1 VTEEQSTVAAGRAVI
16 ETAASRG
23 LQVRLLGGVAIWLR
37 AHEEA
42 RSSLGRPYADLDLI
56 AHRNDSRKVR
66 ELLAF
71 SGFVPDETFNALHG
85 ASRLLFYASDRSHQV
100 DVFLDRFEMSHKF
113 DFTARLELEPLTL
126 TAADLLLTKLQVA
139 QLTEKDV
146 IDLAMLIWSHE
157 VGDRDAAAVLNL
169 PIVAAACAGEWGLF
183 TTASDN
189 LGTMLRLLPERHMPE
204 AAREIVRERVA
215 QIRQAMERAPKG
227 ARWNLRARV
236 GRRLPWHE
244 MPEEIQR

>member
-1 VTEEQSTVAAGRAVI
+1 
-16 ETAASRG
+16 
-23 LQVRLLGGVAIWLR
+23 
-37 AHEEA
+37 
-42 RSSLGRPYADLDLI
+42 
-56 AHRNDSRKVR
+56 
-66 ELLAF
+66 
-71 SGFVPDETFNALHG
+71 
-85 ASRLLFYASDRSHQV
+85 
-100 DVFLDRFEMSHKF
+100 MSHKF
-113 DFTARLELEPLTL
+113 DFTSRLELEPLTL

-146 IDLAMLIWSHE
+146 IDTAMLIWSHE

-169 PIVAAACAGEWGLF
+169 PIVAAACAAEWGLF

-189 LGTMLRLLPERHMPE
+189 LETTLRFLPERHMPE
-204 AAREIVRERVA
+204 QARQTVRERMA
-215 QIRQAMERAPKG
+215 QIREAMERAPKG

>member
-16 ETAASRG
+16 ETATSRG
-23 LQVRLLGGVAIWLR
+23 LQVRLLGGVAIWIR

-56 AHRNDSRKVR
+56 AHRKESRKLR
-66 ELLAF
+66 DLLAA
-71 SGFVPDETFNALHG
+71 SGFVPDDTFNALHG
-85 ASRLLFYASDRSHQV
+85 ASRLLFYAPDRSHQI

-113 DFTARLELEPLTL
+113 DFTSRLELEPLTL

-146 IDLAMLIWSHE
+146 IDISMLVWSHE
-157 VGDRDAAAVLNL
+157 IGDRDAAAVINM
-169 PIVAAACAGEWGLF
+169 PVVAEAGASEWGLF

-189 LGTMLRLLPERHMPE
+189 LESTLRLLPQQNMPE
-204 AAREIVRERVA
+204 AARELVRERVN
-215 QIRQAMERAPKG
+215 QIRQALDRAPKG
-227 ARWNLRARV
+227 TRWKMRARV
-236 GRRLPWHE
+236 GKRLPWHE